1 MTELE
6 LFQRLKQEVL
16 LTYQKQYSYFRGNW
30 KSFSSQDIQ
39 NLIESVS
46 NKTKQSISEKWIYTH
61 LKPEINSKLPRKD
74 MLDILSQYSG
84 FSGWDEFVFI
94 NREEALDKKAASSD
108 KKNAKLF
115 FLVGVLVIITV
126 IVVVVNS
133 KKTTQKLQLKNQ
145 FTNETIN
152 AKEVKAYAIENDSK
166 VEIPVQNGAIEV
178 ALKNEKA
185 KIVIQSPYYKKQE
198 VEASKV
204 FGKTEILLQP
214 DDHAMML
221 KAFMKS
227 DIKDWEIRKVQLD
240 KILSDDLEVIVLLK
254 DDLGAEY
261 FNKKEFSEKL
271 IVPTESVKK
280 MQVLE
285 IKNND
290 AGKIEFIRI
299 KQ

>member
-115 FLVGVLVIITV
+115 FLVGVLVMITV

-178 ALKNEKA
+178 ALKNKKA